1 MRHAARRRS
10 VIWPAMLAGFVAG
23 AAAGFLAAPDVIAVP
38 GLLALSGL
46 VLGLLVG
53 LLVSWWHASEP
64 AAAPAP
70 VAEPTPAAQPSPA
83 ADRQGADE
91 AARWPPAPPP
101 GDRAP
106 GWYPDPCDSG
116 ARRYWDGE
124 SWTEHLWRDRERPG
138 RAASAPSA
146 PSTSAVSR

>member
-1 MRHAARRRS
+1 
-10 VIWPAMLAGFVAG
+10 MLAGFVAG

-38 GLLALSGL
+38 GLLALLGL
-46 VLGLLVG
+46 ALGLLVG

-64 AAAPAP
+64 AADRQVA
-70 VAEPTPAAQPSPA
+70 AEPALA
-83 ADRQGADE
+83 ADRQVADE

-106 GWYPDPCDSG
+106 GWYPDPRDSG

-138 RAASAPSA
+138 RAGSAPSA
-146 PSTSAVSR
+146 Q

>member
-1 MRHAARRRS
+1 
-10 VIWPAMLAGFVAG
+10 MLAGFVAG